1 MRLHKST
8 SHAIRILIDCARAES
23 EFVKV
28 ADVSARLGI
37 TLQNVF
43 KIVHILSNAGLVEG
57 QRGPKGGI
65 KLARP
70 PSKINIGDVVRAMQA
85 TNMEMSYDDSEEIV
99 VQGVNRVLDDAFSA
113 FIAILDTHTLAEM
126 MSAPQKKGVKKGKA
140 AAVAQLRSAPRTRL
154 PASER
159 TPRIAAS
166 RSPK

>member
-8 SHAIRILIDCARAES
+8 SHAIRILIDCARAET

-28 ADVSARLGI
+28 ADISARLGI

-70 PSKINIGDVVRAMQA
+70 PSKIYIGDVVRAMQP
-85 TNMEMSYDDSEEIV
+85 TNMEMAHDDGDEIGV
-99 VQGVNRVLDDAFSA
+99 EGVNRVLGDAFSA
-113 FIAILDTHTLAEM
+113 FTAILDTHTLAEM
-126 MSAPQKKGVKKGKA
+126 MSTPRRSAAKKGKFT
-140 AAVAQLRSAPRTRL
+140 AVAPRGPMARP
-154 PASER
+154 PASKR
-159 TPRIAAS
+159 TPRIATA
-166 RSPK
+166 RAPK